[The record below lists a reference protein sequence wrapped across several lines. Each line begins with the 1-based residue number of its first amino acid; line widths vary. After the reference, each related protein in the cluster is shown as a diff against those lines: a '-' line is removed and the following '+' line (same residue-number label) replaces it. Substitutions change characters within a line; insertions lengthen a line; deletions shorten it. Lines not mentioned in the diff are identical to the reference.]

1 MTSKDLSR
9 SQAPDAEAEADE
21 PRYAVEPSLIEARGQ
36 SVAMVLGDRLC
47 EAARAKLKSPDA
59 WRSMTYKE
67 IRKLMKDNCSGQEG
81 YLEPQQPILD
91 PRDRCTRVALRSRRQ
106 PIPRRDSRRAVRSL
120 GHGAV
125 AAAHLVRG
133 ASACAGQR
141 NALRHRTDVDSGNV

>member
-67 IRKLMKDNCSGQEG
+67 IRKLMKDNCSGQQG
-81 YLEPQQPILD
+81 YLEPQQPILE
-91 PRDRCTRVALRSRRQ
+91 TVVRVLLSARA
-106 PIPRRDSRRAVRSL
+106 DSLSL
-120 GHGAV
+120 GEIHDELSDLWVTAPWPRHISSE
-125 AAAHLVRG
+125 AL
-133 ASACAGQR
+133 QR
-141 NALRHRTDVDSGNV
+141 VLDNATHCGIART